1 MNIMKITDPAFAK
14 YGKVIDSVDLSDL
27 LAIMAKEPFN
37 EDVYYTPSYA
47 PLENTAAYK
56 ELTEQIYGGMPIQLG
71 VCNGKNHKLN
81 ALEYHRDSELDIG
94 YTDSILLLGCQQDI
108 DPADFSYD
116 TSKVEAFLLPKGAMV
131 ELYAT
136 TLHYAPISVGDNY
149 FGTIVALPRGTNT
162 DLTFTPASEGE
173 AKLLTNT
180 NKWLIA
186 HPEAGIEGAYCGLKG
201 ENITI

>member
-1 MNIMKITDPAFAK
+1 MNILHITDPEFAK
-14 YGKVIDSVDLSDL
+14 YGKVVTGIDVSGMVSL
-27 LAIMAKEPFN
+27 MEKEPFH

-47 PLENTAAYK
+47 PIEADPAFEALQN
-56 ELTEQIYGGMPIQLG
+56 QFYGGMPIQLG

-94 YTDSILLLGCQQDI
+94 YTDSILLLGRQQDV

-116 TSKVEAFLLPKGAMV
+116 TSRVEAFLLPKGAAV

-136 TLHYAPISVGDNY
+136 TLHYAPISVGDTY

-186 HPEAGIEGAYCGLKG
+186 HPEAGIEGAYCGLVG
-201 ENITI
+201 ENITL

>member
-1 MNIMKITDPAFAK
+1 MNIQKVTDPAFAK
-14 YGKVIDSVDLSDL
+14 YGKVVPGIDLTEL
-27 LAIMAKEPFN
+27 IALASQVPAN
-37 EDVYYTPSYA
+37 DDVFYTPSHA
-47 PLENTAAYK
+47 PLETTAAFR
-56 ELTEQIYGGMPIQLG
+56 TISEQFYGGMPIQLG
-71 VCNGKNHKLN
+71 ICNGKNHKLN

-94 YTDSILLLGCQQDI
+94 VTDSILLLGAQQDI
-108 DPADFSYD
+108 DPTDFSYD
-116 TSKVEAFLLPKGAMV
+116 TSKVEAFLLPKGVMV

-136 TLHYAPISVGDNY
+136 TLHYAPISVGDTY

-162 DLTFTPASEGE
+162 DLAFTPASEGE
-173 AKLLTNT
+173 PKLLTHT

>member
-1 MNIMKITDPAFAK
+1 MNIQKVTDPAFAK
-14 YGKVIDSVDLSDL
+14 YGKVVPGIDLTEL
-27 LAIMAKEPFN
+27 IALASQVPAN
-37 EDVYYTPSYA
+37 DDVFYTPCHA
-47 PLENTAAYK
+47 PLETTAAFRIIS
-56 ELTEQIYGGMPIQLG
+56 EQFYGGMPIQLG
-71 VCNGKNHKLN
+71 ICNGKNHKLN

-94 YTDSILLLGCQQDI
+94 VTDSILLLGAQQDI
-108 DPADFSYD
+108 DPTDFSYD
-116 TSKVEAFLLPKGAMV
+116 TSKVEAFLLPKGVMV

-136 TLHYAPISVGDNY
+136 TLHYAPISVGDTY

-162 DLTFTPASEGE
+162 DLAFTPASEGE
-173 AKLLTNT
+173 PKLLTHT